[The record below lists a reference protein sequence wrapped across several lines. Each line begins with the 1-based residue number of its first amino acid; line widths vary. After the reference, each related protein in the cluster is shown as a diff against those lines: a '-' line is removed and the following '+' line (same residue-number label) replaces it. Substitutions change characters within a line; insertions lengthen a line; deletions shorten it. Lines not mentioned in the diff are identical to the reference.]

1 MVGRTILVA
10 AILSFLASQA
20 PAQQEQQKM
29 VLNFHDADIRSFI
42 EAVGQITGKTFII
55 DPAIKGSV
63 TIVSANPVAVDIVYD
78 IALHALRLQGISAYK
93 TGDVVTIAPETKSRM
108 GARELYGAADK
119 TTGSQVVTKIF
130 PLQFAP
136 TGQIAATLKP
146 LMTGTAALSEF
157 SLANTLV
164 ITDYADSIDRLASL
178 IEKLDQPRKGALE
191 VLKLKH
197 IASDDFVKLFESVYA
212 YSAGSAAEPRSY
224 VMIPDLRTNSV
235 IVRSD
240 NAVISG
246 QINSFASRVDVPVS
260 EGGGIRVVKLRYA
273 DPAKLA
279 TILRGIK
286 SGKEQ
291 EVKVAKASN
300 ITVPPPPQH
309 PGSAPAVPGKAV
321 ESVEI
326 GVTAGIHVDD
336 DTHSLVIAGPENVFN
351 LYKTIID
358 SLDVPRKQV
367 FIEGLIAEVTTSKIA
382 EFGVQWQSA
391 RGLDANTA
399 PTVMGVGGTNFPNP
413 STPSAQAIGNVNTGG
428 VLSAGTGLNIGV
440 INGTI
445 TLANGTIIPNLLSL
459 AHALE
464 SDQSGNILST
474 PSLLAL
480 DNEEAKINVGQN
492 VGIPTGSYANTG
504 QGGTAG
510 AATVS
515 PFTTYERKDVGLEL
529 KIKTRIMGDDMVQ
542 LDVSTEV
549 SNLVPGTSTQT
560 GGYSFDKRSVN
571 SKVMVKDGKVI
582 VIGGLITD
590 VYNNGSD
597 KVPLLGDIPLIGAL
611 FRYDAKRRD
620 KRNLM
625 VFLKPEIMASPED
638 ARFATINKHEGV
650 MQSQGDLREYW
661 NPVLP
666 TLGGP
671 KLPKLDYD
679 KKTDGAAKASPPV
692 GAGLKPAL
700 TEGGAADAKPAAK
713 ATPASPPARAGL
725 KPAPAEGGVVDAKPA
740 DAVFPPPAEKPG
752 IMRSPTDPLKK

>member
-1 MVGRTILVA
+1 VVKMVGRTILVA
-10 AILSFLASQA
+10 AILLFLASQA

-29 VLNFHDADIRSFI
+29 MLNFHETDIRSFI

-55 DPAIKGSV
+55 DPAIKGVV
-63 TIVSANPVAVDIVYD
+63 TIVSANPVPVDIVYD

-93 TGDVVTIAPETKSRM
+93 TGDVVTIALEGKARM

-119 TTGSQVVTKIF
+119 ITGAQVMTKIF

-136 TGQIAATLKP
+136 TNQIAATLRP
-146 LMTGTAALSEF
+146 LMSGTAALNEF

-178 IEKLDQPRKGALE
+178 IEKLDQPKRGSLE
-191 VLKLKH
+191 VIKLKH

-240 NAVISG
+240 NSVISG
-246 QINSFASRVDVPVS
+246 QINSFANRVDVPVG
-260 EGGGIRVVKLRYA
+260 EGGGIRVVRLRYA
-273 DPAKLA
+273 DPTKLA

-300 ITVPPPPQH
+300 TTVPNPQH
-309 PGSAPAVPGKAV
+309 PGSAPVVPGKAV

-326 GVTAGIHVDD
+326 GVAAGIHVDD

-358 SLDVPRKQV
+358 SLDIPRKQV
-367 FIEGLIAEVTTSKIA
+367 FIEGLIAEITTSKIA

-413 STPSAQAIGNVNTGG
+413 STPTTQAIGSATTGG
-428 VLSAGTGLNIGV
+428 VIGGGTGLNIGV

-480 DNEEAKINVGQN
+480 DNEEAKINVGRN

-504 QGGTAG
+504 QSVGGGSGGTA
-510 AATVS
+510 TVN
-515 PFTTYERKDVGLEL
+515 PFTTFERKDVGLEL

-549 SNLVPGTSTQT
+549 SDLDPASSTQT
-560 GGYSFDKRSVN
+560 GGWSFTKRSVN
-571 SKVMVKDGKVI
+571 SKIMVKDGKVI

-590 VYNNGSD
+590 NYGNGSD

-611 FRYDAKRRD
+611 FRHDSKQRS

-638 ARFATINKHEGV
+638 AKFATINKHEGLI
-650 MQSQGDLREYW
+650 QSQGDLREYW

-679 KKTDGAAKASPPV
+679 KKTDGAAKASPTQAP
-692 GAGLKPAL
+692 KDDPK
-700 TEGGAADAKPAAK
+700 AATQPAAK
-713 ATPASPPARAGL
+713 ATPASPPVKAGL
-725 KPAPAEGGVVDAKPA
+725 KPTPAEGGVVDAKPA